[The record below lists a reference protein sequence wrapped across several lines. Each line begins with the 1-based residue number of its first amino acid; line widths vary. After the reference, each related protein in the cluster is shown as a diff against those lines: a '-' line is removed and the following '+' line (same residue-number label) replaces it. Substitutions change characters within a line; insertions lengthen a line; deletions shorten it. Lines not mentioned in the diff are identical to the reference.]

1 MTIGCFEGFMERSRA
16 GGTLL
21 WFGVDGWRYSQWCFG
36 MWLNWQMGY
45 FFIDRGGVMVANTE
59 STNCGTL
66 SSLGGALLALSEVSS
81 WQRWLLWLR

>member
-1 MTIGCFEGFMERSRA
+1 
-16 GGTLL
+16 
-21 WFGVDGWRYSQWCFG
+21 